1 VIKLIDVYSGND
13 RTDFQQLVS
22 EGYTGIIFKAGQGG
36 WADVPRYKPDWYREA
51 GEAGLLRG
59 WYWLVDS
66 RITLQNHKNELR
78 NWLDPQTLNNELGFW
93 VDVEKPQISMTDR
106 DYWKTP
112 YAGAQHVMNFCGF
125 LTGLGVRPGI
135 YTGPG
140 AYQTVA
146 GGADQATHEYLAQF
160 PLWTAQYPYV
170 YIPYISKPTMYGAW
184 TKWTFWQYREG
195 PDINIFNGSDEEFSE
210 LFGDNIPPIIEPGE
224 DMATY
229 VSHTDIMSL
238 REFHAD
244 HVRGT
249 KVGTIAKDKVVVGDE
264 IFTYFVAFDYAQVGD
279 QWFHITQIDDSL
291 VNLWV
296 AVIHQGRTYGEV
308 SGFTQPPVEPGVL
321 PDIPIKFEAGDDI
334 SYYKQTV
341 TMTLKPVK

>member
-1 VIKLIDVYSGND
+1 MIKLIDVYSGND

-78 NWLDPQTLNNELGFW
+78 NWLDPQTLNDELGFW
-93 VDVEKPQISMTDR
+93 VDVEKPRISMSDNEYR
-106 DYWKTP
+106 QTP

-140 AYQTVA
+140 AYHTVA

-170 YIPYISKPTMYGAW
+170 YIPYISKPTLFGAW
-184 TKWTFWQYREG
+184 KTWTFWQYREG
-195 PDINIFNGSDEEFSE
+195 PDVNIFNGTDDEFYSR
-210 LFGDNIPPIIEPGE
+210 FGETTEPPGE
-224 DMATY
+224 PMETKYAGK
-229 VSHTDIMSL
+229 VIL
-238 REFHAD
+238 RAKYRPEPNTSNVAYGVLD
-244 HVRGT
+244 AGT
-249 KVGTIAKDKVVVGDE
+249 EVN
-264 IFTYFVAFDYAQVGD
+264 
-279 QWFHITQIDDSL
+279 IDD
-291 VNLWV
+291 
-296 AVIHQGRTYGEV
+296 VIVYEEGKNVWCHIVYPVTGWMASYYPGYPKILDYWETY
-308 SGFTQPPVEPGVL
+308 QPPVEPGVL
-321 PDIPIKFEAGDDI
+321 PDIPVKVVFGDNI
-334 SYYKQTV
+334 TYYVQEITA
-341 TMTLKPVK
+341 TLKPVK